1 MLSKLCSSPGDT
13 TFHLNG
19 TNGDTLKDLKKAK
32 NDCAQACDDKPEC
45 KYASL
50 FWIDNTIEEWI
61 QVQVCYLSTNEQ
73 CENGKKIDDD
83 WAYHLYTKQ

>member
-61 QVQVCYLSTNEQ
+61 QVQIKSDKSGWRALTQHNLGCVSSVLSFN
-73 CENGKKIDDD
+73 
-83 WAYHLYTKQ
+83 